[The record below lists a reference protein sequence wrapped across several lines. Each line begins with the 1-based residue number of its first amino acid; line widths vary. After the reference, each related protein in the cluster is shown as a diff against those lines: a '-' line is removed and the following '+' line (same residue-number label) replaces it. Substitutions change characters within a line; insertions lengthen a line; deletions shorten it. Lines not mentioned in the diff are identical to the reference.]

1 MKDKDSKLIWESFN
15 EAKDE
20 DGFDPTDYTSSKD
33 PDDIERYRGLHNLE
47 RDIARDRG
55 EEDDPWGETEA
66 EKQTKEDYTPT
77 KSLQTLQQGIATFMQ
92 QHYSAEDYDKVQSI
106 MYKAMADIN
115 DVLLGGYN
123 INMIKTDE
131 R

>member
-47 RDIARDRG
+47 RDIA
-55 EEDDPWGETEA
+55 
-66 EKQTKEDYTPT
+66 
-77 KSLQTLQQGIATFMQ
+77 
-92 QHYSAEDYDKVQSI
+92 
-106 MYKAMADIN
+106 
-115 DVLLGGYN
+115 
-123 INMIKTDE
+123 
-131 R
+131 